1 MPNIQESE
9 ALIRFVKQPD
19 NVPNAR
25 WFLRKIEW
33 AWSLRFVGKPPDR
46 NSMVLDVAS
55 EIRISHSLFKS
66 GWNIYRIDFSSESA
80 AEARKYGPEYRAH
93 IVIDPLQ
100 PKLPLHSELF
110 QAAISIGPFDFKFLD
125 INVLLEESKKV
136 LGIGGKFV
144 FSLPTLKSPYCNKD
158 SIKKFRFY
166 SLEDISTIIREW
178 KVGESRR
185 VNIPQPSWVYSR
197 IGHTSRI
204 PAFLFNA
211 LITYPLS
218 SLCPILPNSYASYV
232 IFSFFKRNN
241 S

>member
-1 MPNIQESE
+1 MQNIQQSE
-9 ALIRFVKQPD
+9 TLIRFVKQPD

-46 NSMVLDVAS
+46 YSMVLDVAS
-55 EIRISHSLFKS
+55 EVRISHSLFER
-66 GWNIYRIDFSSESA
+66 GWNICRIDFSPESA
-80 AEARKYGPEYRAH
+80 AEARRYGPEYRDH

-100 PKLPLHSELF
+100 PKLPLHSDLF
-110 QAAISIGPFDFKFLD
+110 KAAISIGPFDFKFLD
-125 INVLLEESKKV
+125 IDVLLEETKKV
-136 LGIGGKFV
+136 LEIGGKFV
-144 FSLPTLKSPYCNKD
+144 FSLPTLKSPYRNKD
-158 SIKKFRFY
+158 SIKKVRFY
-166 SLEDISTIIREW
+166 SIEDISRIIREW
-178 KVGESRR
+178 KIGESLR

-204 PAFLFNA
+204 PAFLFDA

-218 SLCPILPNSYASYV
+218 SLCPILPNSYASYI
-232 IFSFFKRNN
+232 IFSFFKRNK